1 MIYWKLFYAHF
12 IANLLGYGGGPA
24 TIPLLEHEV
33 VERYGWFTNQE
44 FSEIVALG
52 NGLPGPIATKM
63 AAYIGYDQG
72 GILGAVI
79 ALFGTVAPSLILML
93 ALLGLLM
100 KYKDSPKV
108 QMLTRIVRPTIAI
121 LLGVMAYGFFFDS
134 IQGVGT
140 IHTVVLIV
148 VSYFLLEKRGV
159 SPLYVVLGAL
169 AYGAVFL
176 SQSIS

>member
-1 MIYWKLFYAHF
+1 MIYWKIFYANF
-12 IANLLGYGGGPA
+12 ISNLLGYGGGPA

-33 VERYGWFTNQE
+33 VDRYGWFSNQE

-72 GILGAVI
+72 GILGAII
-79 ALFGTVAPSLILML
+79 ALIGTVAPSLILML

-108 QMLTRIVRPTIAI
+108 QMLTKVVRPTIAV
-121 LLGVMAYGFFFDS
+121 LLGVMTYNFFFDS
-134 IQGVGT
+134 FRSVGA
-140 IHTVVLIV
+140 IHTGILIV
-148 VSYFLLEKRGV
+148 LGYFLLEKRGV

-169 AYGAVFL
+169 VYGAVFL
-176 SQSIS
+176 S

>member
-1 MIYWKLFYAHF
+1 MIYWKIFYANF

-33 VERYGWFTNQE
+33 VNRYGWFTSQE

-72 GILGAVI
+72 GILGSIV
-79 ALFGTVAPSLILML
+79 ALIGTVAPSLVLL
-93 ALLGLLM
+93 LVLLGLLM

-108 QMLTRIVRPTIAI
+108 QMLTKIVRPTIAV
-121 LLGVMAYGFFFDS
+121 LLGIMTYDFFFGS
-134 IQGVGT
+134 IQSVGA
-140 IHTVVLIV
+140 IHTAILIV
-148 VSYFLLEKRGV
+148 LGYFFLEKRGV
-159 SPLYVVLGAL
+159 KPLYVVLAALVYGAL
-169 AYGAVFL
+169 FL
-176 SQSIS
+176 G

>member
-1 MIYWKLFYAHF
+1 MIYWKIFYANF

-24 TIPLLEHEV
+24 TIPLLEYEV
-33 VERYGWFTNQE
+33 VNRYGWFTNQE

-79 ALFGTVAPSLILML
+79 ALFATVAPSIILLI
-93 ALLGLLM
+93 ALLGILM

-108 QMLTRIVRPTIAI
+108 QMLTRIVRPTIAV
-121 LLGVMAYGFFFDS
+121 LLGIMTYDFFFDS
-134 IQGVGT
+134 YETVGV
-140 IHTVVLIV
+140 IHTIILIV
-148 VSYFLLEKRGV
+148 FGYVLLEKRGV

-176 SQSIS
+176 S